1 MFDYLDVKGNIRVGK
16 IIGHVILVLVA
27 VIILFGSWGTV
38 GAQER
43 GVKVRLGLVLGVVN
57 PGLYFKFPI
66 IDKVVKMDVKTQS
79 LVTTKEAPLSAASND
94 LQDTKLAVVVNYH
107 INPASAQD
115 IYVQYGSTDTYYS
128 TIIDPLIISTIKA
141 TAAQY
146 TAADQIQKRA
156 ELSAAAFTALQK
168 AFDGKGVAIEK
179 ADITDI
185 SFSAAFTQAIEAKV
199 TAVQDAE
206 AAQNKLA
213 QVQAEAQQTV
223 AKATADA
230 EAIKIQ
236 AQAINSQGGAD
247 YVELQR
253 IQAWDGHACTSYCG
267 LSASTGLLVSGK

>member
-43 GVKVRLGLVLGVVN
+43 GVKVRLGVVRGVLN

-156 ELSAAAFTALQK
+156 EMSAAAFTALQK